1 MARQQDRRPSGVVI
15 SLLCRDQFQH
25 KLSSIPQG
33 YLRCCLGDTMPL
45 RVLNPMSGQKAGRFL
60 VFHPDFDEFCTL
72 LDLTAL
78 RASTVEV
85 VDSGAFCA
93 INHYG
98 QRYSGILL
106 SLQLF
111 FGKVI

>member
-1 MARQQDRRPSGVVI
+1 MARQQDRRPSGVLI
-15 SLLCRDQFQH
+15 CLLCRDQFQQ

-33 YLRCCLGDTMPL
+33 HLRGCLGDTMPL
-45 RVLNPMSGQKAGRFL
+45 GVLNPMGGQKVASTL
-60 VFHPDFDEFCTL
+60 VLHPDFDEFCTL
-72 LDLTAL
+72 LYLTAL

-98 QRYSGILL
+98 QRYSCILL
-106 SLQLF
+106 SMQIF
-111 FGKVI
+111 FGTVL